1 MYDRVLVPTDGG
13 PHSTAA
19 ARHAVDLAEMH
30 GATLHAL
37 YVVDT
42 GTGWFT
48 VSKAEVRDA
57 LREVGEAAGREAL
70 CVVEQLAAD
79 ADVDLVTAVREG
91 SPDEAIL
98 AYVGEEDV
106 DLVVMGTHGRT
117 GVEHRLLGSVTE
129 RVVRAADVPVTT
141 ITEADDGGVC

>member
-19 ARHAVDLAEMH
+19 ARHAVELAERH
-30 GATLHAL
+30 GATLHSL

-42 GTGWFT
+42 GTGWLT

-70 CVVEQLAAD
+70 RVVERLAAD
-79 ADVDLVTAVREG
+79 ADVELVTAVREG

-98 AYVGEEDV
+98 AYVDEADV

-117 GVEHRLLGSVTE
+117 GVERRLLGSITE

-141 ITEADDGGVC
+141 ITEADDGAG